1 MVSPVQVLN
10 TSISP
15 CRWCIKSKIFITP
28 GSDKFFSCQQRE
40 RVTPSKNVHNLIV
53 DCFKRSTIYHAK
65 SSHRVIDDTINDFNT
80 TFAFDLSHTRKL
92 CEDFHFSN
100 MLSFPFWLKDTNQIS
115 LRETGA
121 TIIQ

>member
-1 MVSPVQVLN
+1 MVSPVQVSN

-28 GSDKFFSCQQRE
+28 GSDKFFSCQERE
-40 RVTPSKNVHNLIV
+40 RITPSKNVHNLIV

-65 SSHRVIDDTINDFNT
+65 SSHRVRHLTIYDFNT
-80 TFAFDLSHTRKL
+80 TFAFDLGHAKKL
-92 CEDFHFSN
+92 FDQFHFSN

-121 TIIQ
+121 MIIQ